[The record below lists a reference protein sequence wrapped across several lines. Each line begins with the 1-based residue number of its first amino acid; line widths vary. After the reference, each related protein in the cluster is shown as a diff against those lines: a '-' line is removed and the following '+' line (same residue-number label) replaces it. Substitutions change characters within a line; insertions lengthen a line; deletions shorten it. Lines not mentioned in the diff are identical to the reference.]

1 MGFLAPWFLAGLAAL
16 SAPVWLHLLRQH
28 KSEPKKFSSLMFFE
42 RRTQSSI
49 IHRRLRYYL
58 LLAVR
63 LALLA
68 LLALAFAEPFVH
80 RPPSAFGDTRKL
92 VVIAVDRSFSM
103 REGKRMAG
111 ARETAVGLLSRI
123 RSGDQGQ
130 VLALGPG
137 VEVLSQPSSEVETMS
152 AAIRRLEAGGARTS
166 FPDLSRALNSIA
178 QSSRFPVEAHFVS
191 DMQKSGLGASFVEL
205 RLNSNVRLEL
215 HDVNGE
221 QRNFAVETVRVGRRL
236 YDPKKFRLEATI
248 SGFGASAAS
257 KKVSLL
263 VNGRVAI
270 SKTVEVPAG
279 GRARA
284 EFISIDAP
292 YGWNRGEVLI
302 EPADSLDADDRFR
315 FAFER
320 ADPRRVLFLYE
331 ARNPRALVYFR
342 SAIESTVDAAFSV
355 DALTADQAGS
365 LALEK
370 YSVVVL
376 SDLASLPPGFEEKLA
391 AYVRDGRSVLIALG
405 PSAATRTRV
414 PVFDEKIVE
423 SRYASRTGER
433 FLSAVLADATH
444 PAVRRAGQWE
454 GVRFYQVIRVEPGK
468 SAVINRLSDQTP
480 LLLEKKMGEG
490 RVMVFASTLDNVAND
505 FPLHASFVPFIEQAV
520 NHLAMLEE
528 SPPSVAV
535 DSYLDLR
542 KDQTRAGAAEVIGPD
557 GKRVLSLAEAAKAQS
572 VRLEHEGYYELRRTS
587 GRQELIAVNADRR
600 ESDLEPASKET
611 LSLWQNTGEG
621 GLAPTGGEPGAET
634 ESRPVSF
641 WRTMVM
647 LLLVA
652 ALVESLLA
660 RRHLA
665 HDSPEE
671 PGARREAA

>member
-1 MGFLAPWFLAGLAAL
+1 
-16 SAPVWLHLLRQH
+16 
-28 KSEPKKFSSLMFFE
+28 
-42 RRTQSSI
+42 
-49 IHRRLRYYL
+49 
-58 LLAVR
+58 
-63 LALLA
+63 
-68 LLALAFAEPFVH
+68 
-80 RPPSAFGDTRKL
+80 
-92 VVIAVDRSFSM
+92 
-103 REGKRMAG
+103 
-111 ARETAVGLLSRI
+111 
-123 RSGDQGQ
+123 
-130 VLALGPG
+130 
-137 VEVLSQPSSEVETMS
+137 
-152 AAIRRLEAGGARTS
+152 
-166 FPDLSRALNSIA
+166 
-178 QSSRFPVEAHFVS
+178 
-191 DMQKSGLGASFVEL
+191 
-205 RLNSNVRLEL
+205 
-215 HDVNGE
+215 
-221 QRNFAVETVRVGRRL
+221 
-236 YDPKKFRLEATI
+236 
-248 SGFGASAAS
+248 
-257 KKVSLL
+257 
-263 VNGRVAI
+263 
-270 SKTVEVPAG
+270 
-279 GRARA
+279 
-284 EFISIDAP
+284 
-292 YGWNRGEVLI
+292 
-302 EPADSLDADDRFR
+302 LDADDRFR

-355 DALTADQAGS
+355 DAFTVDQAGS
-365 LALEK
+365 LGLEK

-391 AYVRDGRSVLIALG
+391 AYVRDGRSVLVALG
-405 PSAATRTRV
+405 PSAATRPRV

-423 SRYASRTGER
+423 SRYASRSGER

-480 LLLEKKMGEG
+480 LLLEKKLGEG

-572 VRLEHEGYYELRRTS
+572 VRLEHEGYYEMRRTS

-621 GLAPTGGEPGAET
+621 GLTPTGAEPGAET
-634 ESRPVSF
+634 ESRPVSY
-641 WRTMVM
+641 WRIMVM
-647 LLLVA
+647 LLLAA
-652 ALVESLLA
+652 ALAESLLA